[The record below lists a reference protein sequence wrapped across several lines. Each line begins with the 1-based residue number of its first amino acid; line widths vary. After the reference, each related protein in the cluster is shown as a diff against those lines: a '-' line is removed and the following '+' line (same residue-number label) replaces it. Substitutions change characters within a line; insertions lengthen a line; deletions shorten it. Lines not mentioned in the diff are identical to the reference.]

1 MLPWSQIA
9 ARPNCL
15 LLQAMLAFALLV
27 VLFVPK
33 ISVAQHH
40 GGGPGGFPGGG
51 MPGGPGGMA
60 GGDFSRSG
68 EVPSALNRDRA
79 RMHAGLQVGPPGRWW
94 DDKHYAKQL
103 KLTEDQQ
110 HRMDAIFEQSRPVL
124 LNRLE
129 SLEREEQRMDALTHS
144 KTLDE
149 AALFSQIDRIEQARA
164 DLGKANTHYLVQL
177 RSELD
182 ADQISRLE
190 APH

>member
-1 MLPWSQIA
+1 MLLCNQIA

-15 LLQAMLAFALLV
+15 LLQATLAFALLV
-27 VLFVPK
+27 VLLVPQ
-33 ISVAQHH
+33 SSMAQHH
-40 GGGPGGFPGGG
+40 GGGPGGFSGGG
-51 MPGGPGGMA
+51 MPGGMA

-68 EVPSALNRDRA
+68 DVPSAMNRDHA

>member
-1 MLPWSQIA
+1 
-9 ARPNCL
+9 
-15 LLQAMLAFALLV
+15 
-27 VLFVPK
+27 
-33 ISVAQHH
+33 
-40 GGGPGGFPGGG
+40 
-51 MPGGPGGMA
+51 
-60 GGDFSRSG
+60 
-68 EVPSALNRDRA
+68 
-79 RMHAGLQVGPPGRWW
+79 
-94 DDKHYAKQL
+94 
-103 KLTEDQQ
+103 
-110 HRMDAIFEQSRPVL
+110 MDAIFEQSRPVL